1 MSELEKRMGKLVKLY
16 GSTDRTQEEFAAAH
30 DISKGK
36 LHYWIRKLSGPP
48 KPATIKRPVF
58 VPVEVPLVGQAAP
71 TILIRLANG
80 VEIEI
85 PL

>member
-16 GSTDRTQEEFAAAH
+16 ESTDRTQEEFAAAH

-48 KPATIKRPVF
+48 KPATMMKGPVF

-71 TILIRLANG
+71 TILIRLPTG
-80 VEIEI
+80 
-85 PL
+85 